1 MRTVHRNEKRDQR
14 VSNSTESP
22 RDTGRQENSLSREG
36 AGKPESR
43 KGTTGPSRL
52 ELHRKQQGGTGRER
66 AGKGGIGRSRAE
78 QGGIEQVAEHREG
91 VKRPRGRTTHMCT
104 SFTMLHT

>member
-52 ELHRKQQGGTGRER
+52 ELHRKQQGGTGR
-66 AGKGGIGRSRAE
+66 SRAE